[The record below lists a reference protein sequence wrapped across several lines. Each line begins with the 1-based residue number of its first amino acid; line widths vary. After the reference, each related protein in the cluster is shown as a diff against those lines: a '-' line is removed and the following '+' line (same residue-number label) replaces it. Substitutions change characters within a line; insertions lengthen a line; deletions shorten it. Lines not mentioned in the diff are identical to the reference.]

1 MTAVSV
7 LAFSREKVRYVEA
20 GANTGDKKP
29 NDVIDIDAEGRV
41 GRGPGKLTQMF
52 PRELIFLRAELGH
65 FLPRF

>member
-41 GRGPGKLTQMF
+41 GR
-52 PRELIFLRAELGH
+52 ILG
-65 FLPRF
+65 RCVEQRV